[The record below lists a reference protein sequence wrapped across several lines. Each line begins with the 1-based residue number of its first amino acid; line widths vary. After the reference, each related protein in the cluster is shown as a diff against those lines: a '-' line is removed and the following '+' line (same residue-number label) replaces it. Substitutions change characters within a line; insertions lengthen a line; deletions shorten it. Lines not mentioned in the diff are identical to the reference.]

1 MPEPDPLYD
10 ILTLLD
16 RLEDLREDLLE
27 LTLRGGA
34 GDDEELDEELI
45 AEEMR
50 ALDVRTLGDV
60 EARIAELN
68 EQIDHLDA
76 SAEDA

>member
-1 MPEPDPLYD
+1 MPEPNPLYE

-34 GDDEELDEELI
+34 GDEEELDEELI

-50 ALDVRTLGDV
+50 ALKVRTLGDV
-60 EARIAELN
+60 EERIAELN
-68 EQIDHLDA
+68 AQIDRLDTA
-76 SAEDA
+76 GDGA

>member
-1 MPEPDPLYD
+1 MPEPNPLYD

-34 GDDEELDEELI
+34 GDEEELDEELI
-45 AEEMR
+45 AAEMR
-50 ALDVRTLGDV
+50 ALNVRTMGDV
-60 EARIAELN
+60 EERIAELN

-76 SAEDA
+76 AGDGA

>member
-1 MPEPDPLYD
+1 MPEPNPLYD

-27 LTLRGGA
+27 LTLRGGV
-34 GDDEELDEELI
+34 GDEEELDEAMI

-50 ALDVRTLGDV
+50 ALNVRTLGDV
-60 EARIAELN
+60 EARLAELN

-76 SAEDA
+76 DGAGA